1 MNNTNINDDFLT
13 TLMDLGTKAGEYVG
27 EALSNLIDKIIPIK
41 ED

>member
-1 MNNTNINDDFLT
+1 MEQNYISDEHLSV
-13 TLMDLGTKAGEYVG
+13 LMDLGTKAGEYVG